1 MIYDKLQKIQLELKA
16 PKNKR
21 NNFGGYQY
29 RNLSGILESL
39 KPLLQKYKC
48 AIFLSDNV
56 VTKEDRTYIESTATI
71 IDCEDNTQYY
81 CKGYAREDKS
91 KRGMDLSQLTG
102 ACSSYARK
110 YALNGLLAIDDS
122 QDIDSMDNTKQET
135 PKRTRR
141 SRIVK
146 QNDECPF

>member
-29 RNLSGILESL
+29 RDLSGILESL

-71 IDCEDNTQYY
+71 IDCEDSTQYY
-81 CKGYAREDKS
+81 CKGYAREDES

-122 QDIDSMDNTKQET
+122 QDIDCMDNTKQET

>member
-29 RNLSGILESL
+29 RDLSGILESL

-71 IDCEDNTQYY
+71 IDCEDSTQYY
-81 CKGYAREDKS
+81 CKGYAREDES
-91 KRGMDLSQLTG
+91 KKGMDLSQLTG

-141 SRIVK
+141 SRLVK

>member
-29 RNLSGILESL
+29 RDLSGILESL

-71 IDCEDNTQYY
+71 IDCEDSTQYY
-81 CKGYAREDKS
+81 CKGYAREDES
-91 KRGMDLSQLTG
+91 KKGMDLSQLTG

-122 QDIDSMDNTKQET
+122 QDIDSLDNTKQEK

>member
-29 RNLSGILESL
+29 RDLSGILEAL

-56 VTKEDRTYIESTATI
+56 VTKEDRTYIEATATI
-71 IDCEDNTQYY
+71 IDCEDSTQHY
-81 CKGYAREDKS
+81 CKGYAREDES
-91 KRGMDLSQLTG
+91 KKGMDLSQLTG

-122 QDIDSMDNTKQET
+122 QDIDAMDNTNQEP

-146 QNDECPF
+146 QDNECPF